1 MKTVKEIYEENEK
14 LKDQLEEKEIKISI
28 LSDELK
34 EALEQLEVALEKR

>member
-14 LKDQLEEKEIKISI
+14 LKDQLEDKEIKISI